1 MPTPSGDIT
10 TSGIWTEGSI
20 DTKGYPVDLIQEVG
34 DTIMLGGHSNEVA
47 VKIIDLVV
55 NKLGLKSE

>member
-1 MPTPSGDIT
+1 MPIPGGEIT
-10 TSGIWTEGSI
+10 TSNIWTEGNV

-34 DTIMLGGHSNEVA
+34 DIAMLGGHSNEVA